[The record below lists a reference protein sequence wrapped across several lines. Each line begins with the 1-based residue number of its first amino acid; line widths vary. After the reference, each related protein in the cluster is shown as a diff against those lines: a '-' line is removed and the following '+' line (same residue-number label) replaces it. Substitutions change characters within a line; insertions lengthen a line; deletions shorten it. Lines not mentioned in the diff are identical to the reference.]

1 MMKKVIRKNNG
12 ITLVSV
18 SVAVIII
25 LILTPVIIY
34 NVRDSLGISNL
45 KAMQNDIQN
54 LRDMVSNYY
63 SINGKIPAKIKY
75 TNTENIERIR
85 NAGVISEKVDIGD
98 LGVRELSQRTIGS
111 IVNEINRSYRNTI
124 NNGGAAV
131 CHECLSITRDAR
143 EIIGLD
149 GVKFYCKDCIDSKDI
164 LSRCVV
170 CGKRLREKGKLQE
183 ENRDNKL
190 CMCKECYDRYYSPS
204 KYEEESMVESI
215 GMGEGRKI
223 ESMTEDEIN
232 KWIHYRPLRPEQIE
246 RLEKL
251 KEVKGGKR

>member
-1 MMKKVIRKNNG
+1 MIRMSFG
-12 ITLVSV
+12 GSEIYY
-18 SVAVIII
+18 
-25 LILTPVIIY
+25 ILTEDGYGV
-34 NVRDSLGISNL
+34 V
-45 KAMQNDIQN
+45 A
-54 LRDMVSNYY
+54 
-63 SINGKIPAKIKY
+63 GKDVDEREDGAYIKGAKIK
-75 TNTENIERIR
+75 ECR
-85 NAGVISEKVDIGD
+85 KVDIGD

-190 CMCKECYDRYYSPS
+190 CMCKECYDGYYSPS

-215 GMGEGRKI
+215 GMGEGRKLVD
-223 ESMTEDEIN
+223 MTEDEFN

-246 RLEKL
+246 RLVKI